1 MQVRTIT
8 LPTRAQ
14 PDTLCAVYILKTF
27 GEQRFPGVS
36 TAEIR
41 INQILPEQTSFEIEL
56 TRENLLLDQ
65 GRGPFDHHG
74 KNGVCLTDLVIQEL
88 SLSQRKDLLK
98 MSEFSRRD
106 DLEGKGIIS
115 QDRLDKAFGLPGL
128 LVNLNKEYT
137 TTPEK
142 VFSIMLPIIEAHHKE
157 EVRREYEMP
166 NEIQKK
172 KESGECI
179 FFTATQKGQQLSCV
193 LILSD
198 NVSIPGYLKSTHGG
212 AHDVVIQVN
221 SFGNTVILTRP
232 KKSINLSALALVIRL
247 EESVLR
253 VREFEP
259 DFAKLLAPG
268 TIPEVPEWY
277 YDTATNSLLNGSSGN
292 KNIEATKIP
301 YTRLQE
307 IVILGLSE
315 KMLKSN

>member
-14 PDTLCAVYILKTF
+14 PDTLCAVYILKAF

-36 TAEIR
+36 SADIR
-41 INQILPEQTSFEIEL
+41 ISQILPDQTTFETEL
-56 TRENLLLDQ
+56 ARGNLLLDQ
-65 GRGPFDHHG
+65 GGGVFDHHG
-74 KNGVCLTDLVIQEL
+74 KSGVCLTDLVIQEL
-88 SLSQRKDLLK
+88 GLAERKDLLK
-98 MSEFSRRD
+98 MNEFSRRD
-106 DLEGKGIIS
+106 DLEGKGVIS

-128 LVNLNKEYT
+128 LVNLNKEHT
-137 TTPEK
+137 ANPEK
-142 VFSIMLPIIEAHHKE
+142 VFGIMLPIIEAHHKE

-172 KESGECI
+172 KENGECV
-179 FFTATQKGQQLSCV
+179 FFTATQKGQQLSCA

-198 NVSIPGYLKSTHGG
+198 NVSLPGYLKSTHGG

-221 SFGNTVILTRP
+221 SLGNTVILTRP

-253 VREFEP
+253 MREFEP
-259 DFAKLLAPG
+259 DFAKLLSPG
-268 TIPEVPEWY
+268 TISEVPEWY

-292 KNIEATKIP
+292 KNIEPTKIP
-301 YTRLQE
+301 YARLQE

-315 KMLKSN
+315 KMLRNN